1 MPDAKHSAVFNTN
14 RRGAFVLGA
23 LLVAVIVVAIAFAV
37 RIYRQLDSAVS
48 VQETLVSAQQELDR
62 IATDQHDLQDGL
74 RGYVATGDQEF
85 LFPYRRVTDDF
96 AETLEAFA
104 VTTTNLDVA
113 GMGPTIKEMSDLHQS
128 WLTDVARPLLRDRHA
143 ADAKQRQTY
152 GKVYV
157 DQLRTD
163 TSRIQKLLQDRLSET
178 QAELKRRI
186 DEALFGE
193 ISAILVFGLVSISFV
208 TSRVQMQGVIERER
222 TIVDT
227 LGGAFRTAVDLLP
240 GARVGTAY
248 LSADRDA
255 AVGGDLFDVR
265 RLDSNR
271 ALLLV
276 ADVSGKGMEAAVNT
290 AFVKY
295 SIRTLARRLSD
306 PAAILGEFNTIFLE
320 TVVDPNLFVVGF
332 VGVLDE
338 RGHRLTYASA
348 GHAGAYLRRGA
359 SVTQL
364 DVTGPIVG
372 LDVSFGYEHRQIALE
387 DGDVLLVATDGLSE
401 ARTAAGELLG
411 DDGAM
416 RLLLAADM
424 TDAQRGADDIVEQVR
439 LRSGGALRDDLALLV
454 IAIDG
459 GSP

>member
-1 MPDAKHSAVFNTN
+1 
-14 RRGAFVLGA
+14 
-23 LLVAVIVVAIAFAV
+23 
-37 RIYRQLDSAVS
+37 
-48 VQETLVSAQQELDR
+48 
-62 IATDQHDLQDGL
+62 
-74 RGYVATGDQEF
+74 
-85 LFPYRRVTDDF
+85 
-96 AETLEAFA
+96 
-104 VTTTNLDVA
+104 
-113 GMGPTIKEMSDLHQS
+113 
-128 WLTDVARPLLRDRHA
+128 
-143 ADAKQRQTY
+143 
-152 GKVYV
+152 
-157 DQLRTD
+157 
-163 TSRIQKLLQDRLSET
+163 
-178 QAELKRRI
+178 
-186 DEALFGE
+186 
-193 ISAILVFGLVSISFV
+193 
-208 TSRVQMQGVIERER
+208 
-222 TIVDT
+222 
-227 LGGAFRTAVDLLP
+227 
-240 GARVGTAY
+240 
-248 LSADRDA
+248 
-255 AVGGDLFDVR
+255 
-265 RLDSNR
+265 
-271 ALLLV
+271 
-276 ADVSGKGMEAAVNT
+276 MEAAVNT